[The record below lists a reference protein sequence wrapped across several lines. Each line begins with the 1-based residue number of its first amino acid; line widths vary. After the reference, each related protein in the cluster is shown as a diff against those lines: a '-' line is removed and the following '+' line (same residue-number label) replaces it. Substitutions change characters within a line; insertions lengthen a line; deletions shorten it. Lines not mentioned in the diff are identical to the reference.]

1 MPRRPARTPSRPR
14 PLARPNPPANPPLLA
29 VARSIA
35 SALALALGLALAA
48 PSPTG
53 AAAPDPTRNGAPA
66 MSVPAAAPLLLDYF
80 DAYLRDQDIES
91 FRLNVTARY
100 TEGTLARLA
109 RAPSSRARR
118 AAILALGLVGSIE
131 ANAAVARALRDEDAT
146 VRDLANNALWAIWF
160 RADSPANN
168 ATLEEVHDLN
178 NRGRHAEADAL
189 ATRLIG
195 HAPGFAEAYNQRA
208 IARFFR
214 GRFADSAAD
223 CRRTLERNPYHI
235 GALAGLGQ
243 CYLRLDRRDEALAT
257 FRRALKLQPF
267 SDGLKETVAALEGK

>member
-1 MPRRPARTPSRPR
+1 MPRHPARTRSRPS
-14 PLARPNPPANPPLLA
+14 PTARPKPPANSPRLA

-35 SALALALGLALAA
+35 SAITLALALTLATPTA
-48 PSPTG
+48 PV

-80 DAYLRDQDIES
+80 DAYLRDQDIDA

-100 TEGTLARLA
+100 TEGSLARLA
-109 RAPSSRARR
+109 RSPSSRARR

-131 ANAAVARALRDEDAT
+131 VNAAVAKGLRDEDGT

-160 RADSPANN
+160 RADSPENN

-189 ATRLIG
+189 ATRLIAR
-195 HAPGFAEAYNQRA
+195 APGFAEAYNQRA
-208 IARFFR
+208 ISRFFR

-223 CRRTLERNPYHI
+223 CRRALERNPYHI

-243 CYLRLDRRDEALAT
+243 CHLRLDRRDDALAT

-267 SDGLKETVAALEGK
+267 SEGLRETVAALEGK

>member
-1 MPRRPARTPSRPR
+1 MPRRPARTRSRPR
-14 PLARPNPPANPPLLA
+14 PLARPKPPANRARLA
-29 VARSIA
+29 VAWSIA
-35 SALALALGLALAA
+35 SALALAAA
-48 PSPTG
+48 PPPV
-53 AAAPDPTRNGAPA
+53 AAAPDPTRNGVPP

-80 DAYLRDQDIES
+80 EAYLRDQDIES

-109 RAPSSRARR
+109 RAPSPRARR

-131 ANAAVARALRDEDAT
+131 VNAAVARALRDEDGP

-160 RADSPANN
+160 RADSPENN

-178 NRGRHAEADAL
+178 NRGQHVEADAL

-195 HAPGFAEAYNQRA
+195 RAPGFAEAYNQRA
-208 IARFFR
+208 ISRFFR

-223 CRRTLERNPYHI
+223 CRRALERNPYHI

-267 SDGLKETVAALEGK
+267 SEGLRETVAALEGK